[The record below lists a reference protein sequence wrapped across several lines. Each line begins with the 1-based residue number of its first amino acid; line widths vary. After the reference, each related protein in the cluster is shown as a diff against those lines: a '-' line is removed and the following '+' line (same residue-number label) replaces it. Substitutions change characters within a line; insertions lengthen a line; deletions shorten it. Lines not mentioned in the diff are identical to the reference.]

1 MLKTKKILFI
11 MHFPPPI
18 HGAAKVG
25 LLLKQSKTINNF
37 FNSKYINLGLS
48 QSVKE
53 IGKNPFVKISRYLLI
68 LYKCLIK
75 LIFFKPE
82 LCYFTL
88 TSKGLGFYK
97 DIPIIFLIK
106 LFNVK
111 IVYHLHNKGV
121 SEKSNELLDDFL
133 YNYVFKNSFVILL
146 SNNLYS
152 DIKKYVDISQV
163 YYCPNGIPKSDIKA
177 DKYSNKSATFNI
189 LFLSNLI
196 ESKGAYVLL
205 EACRILQNKQ
215 INFYCTYVGGVG
227 DISEADFNNKIKE
240 FGLISHVQYVGKR
253 YGIKKDIILNN
264 SDILVLPTLNDCF
277 PLVILEAMQFYLPVI
292 STIEGGIP
300 DIVQNKKTGYLVSKN
315 DIIALT
321 EKIEFLI
328 NNPELKKAM
337 GIAAN
342 KRYKEN
348 YTLEIF
354 ENKIKDI
361 LNNI

>member
-1 MLKTKKILFI
+1 MSNPKKILFI
-11 MHFPPPI
+11 LHFPPPM

-25 LLLKQSKTINNF
+25 LLLKESKTVNNF
-37 FNSKYINLGLS
+37 FNTKYINLGLS
-48 QSVKE
+48 RSVNE

-68 LYKCLIK
+68 LYKCLIN
-75 LIFFKPE
+75 LFFFKPE

-121 SEKSNELLDDFL
+121 NEKSNKFLDDFL
-133 YNYVFKNSFVILL
+133 YSYVFKNSFLILL
-146 SNNLYS
+146 SNKLYS

-163 YYCPNGIPKSDIKA
+163 YYCPNGIPKSNIKA
-177 DKYSNKSATFNI
+177 DKHSNKSAIFNI

-196 ESKGAYVLL
+196 ESKGAYILL
-205 EACRILQNKQ
+205 EACRILKTKQ
-215 INFYCTYVGGVG
+215 LNFYCTYVGGIG
-227 DISEADFNNKIKE
+227 DISEIDFNNKIKE
-240 FGLISHVQYVGKR
+240 FGLISHVQYLGKR
-253 YGIKKDIILNN
+253 YGIEKNIFLNN
-264 SDILVLPTLNDCF
+264 SDILVLPSLNDCF
-277 PLVILEAMQFYLPVI
+277 PLVLLEAMQFYLPVI

-300 DIVQNKKTGYLVSKN
+300 DIIQDKKTGYLVSKN
-315 DIIALT
+315 DIITLT

-328 NNPELKKAM
+328 NNPELKNDM

-354 ENKIKDI
+354 EKKIKDI